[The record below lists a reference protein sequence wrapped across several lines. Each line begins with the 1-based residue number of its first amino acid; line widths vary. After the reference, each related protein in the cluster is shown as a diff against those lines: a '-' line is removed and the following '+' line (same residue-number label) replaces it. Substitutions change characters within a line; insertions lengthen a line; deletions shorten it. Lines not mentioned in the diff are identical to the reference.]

1 MAKSLPVPHE
11 HEELLSTCRRGAEA
25 SSFSRTLFRNAAPL
39 SSGESLL
46 REEEASRD
54 CYALE

>member
-1 MAKSLPVPHE
+1 MSLPVPHE

-25 SSFSRTLFRNAAPL
+25 PNFSRTLFRNATPL
-39 SSGESLL
+39 SSGESFL

-54 CYALE
+54 CHALQ